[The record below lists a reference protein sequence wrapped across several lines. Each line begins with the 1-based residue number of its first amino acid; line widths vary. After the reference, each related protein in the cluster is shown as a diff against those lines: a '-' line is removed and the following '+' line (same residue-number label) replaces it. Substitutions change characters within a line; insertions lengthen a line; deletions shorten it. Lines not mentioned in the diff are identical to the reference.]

1 MQQAETAFA
10 VGWRSLAA
18 ACGIAAAFV
27 TAVVLPLV
35 ASGWIDVPAKSRDVT
50 ALQLEQQAMRMDLRE
65 LKILVLRVAADVQQI
80 DKTPA
85 RRPARPLRS
94 DRIQIGF

>member
-1 MQQAETAFA
+1 M
-10 VGWRSLAA
+10 
-18 ACGIAAAFV
+18 
-27 TAVVLPLV
+27 TAVVVPLV
-35 ASGWIDVPAKSRDVT
+35 AAGWIDVPAKSRDVT

-65 LKILVLRVAADVQQI
+65 LKQIVLRVAADIAQI

-85 RRPARPLRS
+85 RRPARPLRA